1 MWVLFFL
8 TVAVVAAFLYV
19 PGYLALRGFGVA
31 RTLAFSFAPLIGV
44 AGYAVLG
51 IAYEAAGIWSSWA
64 SQAVPFALLELVVFA
79 VLRMRGRRASACFG
93 LTDYGCARPRG
104 RVSYDAA
111 CLVGYLLFSVVFAGV
126 LFVWYLGFPD
136 SYAQQYD
143 NISHLGKV
151 RVFVESGVWSSLST
165 SLYSP
170 ADAVINPLPGSGFYP
185 AAWHSVAALAASSTG
200 VSPAAAENVANF
212 VFTAMV
218 LPSGVFSFVRVA
230 FDGCKSILPFGGVC
244 ALLFSGFPWMLIH
257 FGPLYPNL
265 AAFCLIPAA
274 AAVFLLLFQKSCSL
288 GQRVGLLALLV
299 VAIVALVLAQP
310 NAVFTL
316 GVLLAPFCVW
326 RISRIPQRM
335 GATGR
340 RLDVLR
346 LAFGAAAV
354 CVAVAVWLLLYKAP
368 FLQSVVQYTWPP
380 SDKMDEV
387 LFGVLLTGFK
397 AKGSQVVLAV
407 LVVVG
412 AVAALRES
420 RFRWLFFAYVLACV
434 IYCVNDCSGGELK
447 HVFGGF
453 WYTDPWRCGAMASL
467 TGIFL
472 ATLGLWSV
480 WRGALKVLD
489 RVSGERRTRLVSA
502 GAAVALACC
511 AVLGATFPGVG
522 LAGFQD
528 GKIAFHSVLNGLHRE
543 ASTSPIYDEAEQAFV
558 QEVKQVLPSDALVIN
573 VPDDGSMF
581 AFPADGLRTY
591 YRYTRTYGKS
601 DEVPE
606 SAVIRGRLCRI
617 AEDESV
623 QQAVRSV
630 GAQYVLQLDQGQPG
644 VERNYMFTYDSG
656 KNWRGIDA
664 IRDDTPGFEV
674 VLARDDMRL
683 YRITAV

>member
-1 MWVLFFL
+1 MWGLFFL
-8 TVAVVAAFLYV
+8 TVVAVAASLCA
-19 PGYLALRGFGVA
+19 PGYLVLRGFGVA
-31 RTLAFSFAPLIGV
+31 RTLALSFAPLVGV

-64 SQAVPFALLELVVFA
+64 SQAVPFALFGLAVFA
-79 VLRMRGRRASACFG
+79 ALRKKGGCASFRFG
-93 LTDYGCARPRG
+93 LTDYGCVRLGG

-111 CLVGYLLFSVVFAGV
+111 CLAGYLLFSVVFAGA

-170 ADAVINPLPGSGFYP
+170 ADAALNPLSGGGFYP

-212 VFTAMV
+212 VFTAIV
-218 LPSGVFSFVRVA
+218 LPLGVFSFVRVA
-230 FDGCKSILPFGGVC
+230 FDGCKSILPFGSVC
-244 ALLFSGFPWMLIH
+244 VLLFSGFPWMLIH

-274 AAVFLLLFQKSCSL
+274 AAVFLLLFQKDCSL
-288 GQRVGLLALLV
+288 GQRVGLLGLFAVAL
-299 VAIVALVLAQP
+299 VALVLSQP

-326 RISRIPQRM
+326 RISCIPQRM
-335 GATGR
+335 GATGQ
-340 RLDVLR
+340 RLNVLR
-346 LAFGAAAV
+346 VAFGVVAV
-354 CVAVAVWLLLYKAP
+354 CVAAMVWLLLYKAP
-368 FLQSVVQYTWPP
+368 FLQGVVQYTWPP
-380 SDKMDEV
+380 SDRMDEV
-387 LFGVLLTGFK
+387 LLGALLAGFK
-397 AKGSQVVLAV
+397 AKGSQIVLAA

-412 AVAALRES
+412 AIAALRE
-420 RFRWLFFAYVLACV
+420 RHFRWLFFAYALACV
-434 IYCVNDCSGGELK
+434 IYCVNDCASGELK

-480 WRGALKVLD
+480 WRGALKVLG
-489 RVSGERRTRLVSA
+489 RTCGERGRRLASA
-502 GAAVALACC
+502 GAAVALSCC

-522 LAGFQD
+522 VAGFQD
-528 GKIAFHSVLNGLHRE
+528 AAVAFHSVLNGLHRE
-543 ASTSPIYDEAEQAFV
+543 ASTFPIYDEAEQAFV

-591 YRYTRTYGKS
+591 YRYTRTYGTPS
-601 DEVPE
+601 EVLE
-606 SAVIRGRLCRI
+606 SFVIRGRLCNI
-617 AEDESV
+617 AEDDDARL
-623 QQAVRSV
+623 AVRSV
-630 GAQYVLQLDQGQPG
+630 GVQYVLQLDQGQPD